1 MTFVVGCCD
10 VAGVSGGKD
19 SRFGSVSRL
28 VDRALISPALSHRRF
43 DLRSFA
49 RLSFFRPS
57 FLFGESAQTRHETF
71 SRQLS
76 EQRICQVTPTE
87 FWALLNLASDGA
99 PYTPAEM
106 TDFAQKAGALLRAFS
121 GSGLL
126 ILSSTQMHLTMRV
139 PGDLHYQGTCKHG
152 ISKWFDISR

>member
-28 VDRALISPALSHRRF
+28 VVPALISPALSHRRF

-71 SRQLS
+71 SRRLS
-76 EQRICQVTPTE
+76 EQRIRQVTPTK

-106 TDFAQKAGALLRAFS
+106 TDFAQKPDAHLSAFS
-121 GSGLL
+121 G
-126 ILSSTQMHLTMRV
+126 
-139 PGDLHYQGTCKHG
+139 
-152 ISKWFDISR
+152 

>member
-19 SRFGSVSRL
+19 SRFGSVSRSF
-28 VDRALISPALSHRRF
+28 VPALISPALSHLRF

-57 FLFGESAQTRHETF
+57 FLFGESAQTRHETLF
-71 SRQLS
+71 SRRLS
-76 EQRICQVTPTE
+76 EQRICQVTPTK
-87 FWALLNLASDGA
+87 FWALLNLLKTLSDGA

-106 TDFAQKAGALLRAFS
+106 TDFAQKPDAHLSAFS
-121 GSGLL
+121 G
-126 ILSSTQMHLTMRV
+126 
-139 PGDLHYQGTCKHG
+139 
-152 ISKWFDISR
+152 